1 MLLAPEDRTAL
12 QSLPLRGIVSSPG
25 ITARGGIV
33 PSWSG
38 EAVVNRSH
46 NGELSLVGSEQ
57 AERHVFASML
67 EVTDPDAGPE
77 EYQQLLQNMTIKQL
91 TAKLDRLFHSFAVQ
105 TWKPVAARLLEP
117 LLKEGNESCTDIY
130 E

>member
-57 AERHVFASML
+57 AERHTLLHNSCCLIFRQGLVLFLQGSAAPAPVIDLTDDETQLAMRRHQAAS
-67 EVTDPDAGPE
+67 
-77 EYQQLLQNMTIKQL
+77 QL
-91 TAKLDRLFHSFAVQ
+91 
-105 TWKPVAARLLEP
+105 
-117 LLKEGNESCTDIY
+117 
-130 E
+130 